1 VGGGGLGLEGLCYG
15 TFIHIILVT
24 DTHRVKWLT
33 FARFLA
39 IYENTQLHF
48 AIIAATCIDFR
59 GHNFCI
65 NSINALCCNCSKH
78 NFVRLLTYEKKIR
91 NLCQIVI

>member
-1 VGGGGLGLEGLCYG
+1 MGGGGLGLEGLCYG

-48 AIIAATCIDFR
+48 AIIGATCIDFR

-65 NSINALCCNCSKH
+65 NSTTNCVAIFH
-78 NFVRLLTYEKKIR
+78 NIILSDYRR
-91 NLCQIVI
+91 M